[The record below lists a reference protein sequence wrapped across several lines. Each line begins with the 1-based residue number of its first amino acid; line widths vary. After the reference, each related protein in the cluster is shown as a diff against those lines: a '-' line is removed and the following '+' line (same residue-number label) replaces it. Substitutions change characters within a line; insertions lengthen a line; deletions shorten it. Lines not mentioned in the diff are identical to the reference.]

1 MILKEK
7 LSYLI
12 PEWRERVSL
21 LLNESRDCK
30 IGEVTIGQVYGGMRG
45 IKGLV
50 SDISSVDPN
59 EGIRLRGFTIPELL
73 ELLPKDKS
81 AEMPMVGGLYYLLL
95 IGEIPSLDEALEV
108 EDEWKSRWDIPSH
121 LSDVLQAMPEDASP
135 MTLFSQAILSLQGES
150 VFTKKYREGLQKSEY
165 WEPMLED
172 SLNLT
177 AKLPAIAALIYSLKH
192 RDGQTEQQ
200 DPNLDWS
207 ANFAH
212 MMEVADNDYQDLS
225 RLYFIIHSDHESG
238 NVSAHATH
246 LVGSTLADIYFAAS
260 AGMNGLAGPLHGR
273 ANQEGL
279 RWLLDVYNKYG
290 RVPTEGEIAEYAWNT
305 LNAGHVIPGY
315 GHAVLRTTDP
325 RFTALLEFGQKH
337 FLDDEIFDLARLV
350 YEVVPG
356 VLIEQGKAKNPWP
369 NVDAISGTLQ
379 YHYGVDD
386 CNEYGSCG
394 FYTVLFGVSRVLGVS
409 SNAVWARAMGQPLER
424 PKSLTT
430 TVLEEIASQKG
441 YQ

>member
-21 LLNESRDCK
+21 LLNESRDCNV
-30 IGEVTIGQVYGGMRG
+30 GEVTIGQVYGGMRG

-73 ELLPKDKS
+73 EVLPKDKS
-81 AEMPMVGGLYYLLL
+81 TEMPMVGGLYYLLL

-108 EDEWKSRWDIPSH
+108 EDEWKSRWDIPAH

-150 VFTKKYREGLQKSEY
+150 VFTKKYREGLHKSEY

-192 RDGQTEQQ
+192 RDGQTEQH

-212 MMEVADNDYQDLS
+212 MMQVADNDY
-225 RLYFIIHSDHESG
+225 
-238 NVSAHATH
+238 
-246 LVGSTLADIYFAAS
+246 
-260 AGMNGLAGPLHGR
+260 
-273 ANQEGL
+273 
-279 RWLLDVYNKYG
+279 
-290 RVPTEGEIAEYAWNT
+290 
-305 LNAGHVIPGY
+305 
-315 GHAVLRTTDP
+315 
-325 RFTALLEFGQKH
+325 
-337 FLDDEIFDLARLV
+337 
-350 YEVVPG
+350 
-356 VLIEQGKAKNPWP
+356 
-369 NVDAISGTLQ
+369 
-379 YHYGVDD
+379 
-386 CNEYGSCG
+386 
-394 FYTVLFGVSRVLGVS
+394 
-409 SNAVWARAMGQPLER
+409 
-424 PKSLTT
+424 
-430 TVLEEIASQKG
+430 
-441 YQ
+441 

>member
-73 ELLPKDKS
+73 ELLPKDEN

-95 IGEIPSLDEALEV
+95 IGEIPSHDEALEV

-394 FYTVLFGVSRVLGVS
+394 FYTVLFGVSLILGVS
-409 SNAVWARAMGQPLER
+409 SNAVWARALGQTLER

-430 TVLEEIASQKG
+430 TVLEEMAAQKG